1 MQRNWDIIRKIL
13 LAVEA
18 LPTEDSEINSTEFQD
33 INSESVAYHMRLLLD
48 AGLIV
53 GSCRDA
59 VGPPLCRARH
69 LTWEGHEFLDKIR
82 NESIWRKIKA
92 NARDKGI
99 DLSFTVIK
107 DLAKVLISGL
117 ISS

>member
-13 LAVEA
+13 IAVES
-18 LPTEDSEINSTEFQD
+18 LPTEDSEINSTELQD
-33 INSESVAYHMRLLLD
+33 IDAESVAYHMRLLLE
-48 AGLIV
+48 AELIV

-59 VGPPLCRARH
+59 MGPPLCRARR

-82 NESIWRKIKA
+82 NETLWRKIKA
-92 NARDKGI
+92 TAREKGL

-107 DLAKVLISGL
+107 DIAKDLIANL
-117 ISS
+117 IG